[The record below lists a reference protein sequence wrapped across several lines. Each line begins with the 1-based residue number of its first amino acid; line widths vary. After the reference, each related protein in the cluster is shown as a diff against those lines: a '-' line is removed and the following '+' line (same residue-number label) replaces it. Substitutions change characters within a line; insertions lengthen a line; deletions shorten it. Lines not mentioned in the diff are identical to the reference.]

1 MRKFKHLFLFAVA
14 ITFSGSIAFGQGTK
28 TSVIKPQSIS
38 HDGKAG
44 SVSSVIR
51 TSHNSVTSPDF
62 STSDSK
68 ALLYSNGPFRTDI
81 GTGPSGGDVS
91 MLAAPLTNYGFGH
104 NIATFAHVADD
115 VLINATSWT
124 IDSLVFYAYQTNSTL
139 TSTFTA
145 VHVAI
150 WDGDPSLPTSTIVW
164 GDTTTNVL
172 SRTVFSGCY
181 RANVLTGATR
191 PIMRNVVNVPAVVL
205 TGGSYWI
212 QWASAGSL
220 TSGPW
225 ANPITITGQA
235 ITGNAKQKIAAGAW
249 GNLLDGT
256 NGVGLPFE
264 VYGTEVAA
272 TCPFPSTLA
281 VTNITDISASLGWTE
296 TGSATTWN
304 IEYGVTGFTQGAGT
318 AVNGTTTNPY
328 ALAGLTANTTYDFY
342 VQSDCGGSQ
351 SLWAGPFTFSTLACA
366 IANQCDYVIDFT
378 DTYGD
383 GWNGAALNIMQNGV
397 SMGQFTLAAGSA
409 GTQTI
414 SLCDASAIDVVFVS
428 GSYDEEC
435 GFVLKD
441 PFGTTLFTLTASTS
455 TAAGSLYTFTSA
467 CTPPACMF
475 PSNLNVGTITLTS
488 AVLNWTNGATE
499 TAWNVQYGAPGFTLG
514 TGTIVPVTSHPYT
527 LNGLT
532 AGTGYAFYVQADCG
546 GAGTSTWVGPITFS
560 TACNIVNTFPW
571 IESFEGAIFPTP
583 CWTKENLD
591 LGSGWDLISAGTT
604 PLPGW
609 TGGTMTT
616 PTGGGNNAAFCTYTT
631 GGATSNDQWLISP
644 QIAVQANHALS
655 FQVYWFGHY
664 QDNLTI
670 KVSTTT
676 NASSSFTTTLL
687 AVDTNTLIHDAWK
700 LFTID
705 ISSYAGQNVYFAF
718 NETIADNAADGAFL
732 AIDLVTIDVA
742 SSISQVNQDMI
753 SIYPNPAYNTL
764 NIANAIN
771 PNVNIYNS
779 LGELVLSGNKN
790 SFDISALSQ
799 GLYIVKVTDKNQTYT
814 KQINILK

>member
-28 TSVIKPQSIS
+28 TPVAKKQNLS
-38 HDGKAG
+38 HDGKA
-44 SVSSVIR
+44 SSISSVIR

-81 GTGPSGGDVS
+81 GTGPAGGDVS

-104 NIATFAHVADD
+104 NIATFAHVAED

-124 IDSLVFYAYQTNSTL
+124 IDSLVFYSYQTNSTL

-181 RANVLTGATR
+181 RANTLTGATR
-191 PIMRNVVNVPAVVL
+191 PIMRNVVNVPAIVL
-205 TGGSYWI
+205 NGGAYWI

-235 ITGNAKQKIAAGAW
+235 ITGNAKQKIGAGAW

-272 TCPFPSTLA
+272 TCPFPTTLA

-296 TGSATTWN
+296 IGTATTWN

-351 SLWAGPFTFSTLACA
+351 SLWAGPFTFSTLACP
-366 IANQCDYVIDFT
+366 IANQCGYVLEFADS
-378 DTYGD
+378 YGD
-383 GWNGAALNIMQNGV
+383 GWNGASVEVIQNGV
-397 SMGQFTLAAGSA
+397 SMGQFTLAAGTA
-409 GTQTI
+409 GNQTVNI
-414 SLCDASAIDVVFVS
+414 CDAASIELIWTD
-428 GSYDEEC
+428 GLYPEEC
-435 GFVLKD
+435 GFTLKD
-441 PFGTTLFTLTASTS
+441 PFGVTLITFVATASPT
-455 TAAGSLYTFTSA
+455 AGSFFTFTSS

-475 PSNLNVGTITLTS
+475 PTALSVGTTTTTS
-488 AVLNWTNGATE
+488 ASLNWTNGGTE
-499 TAWNVQYGAPGFTLG
+499 TAWNVQYGLPGFAIG
-514 TGTIVPVTSHPYT
+514 TGTIVAVTAHPYT
-527 LNGLT
+527 LSGLT
-532 AGTGYAFYVQADCG
+532 VGTSYEYYVQADCG
-546 GAGTSTWVGPITFS
+546 GTTSTWVGPFAFN
-560 TACNIVNTFPW
+560 TACDVVNTFPW
-571 IESFEGAIFPTP
+571 VDGFESGIACYTITGLPGVETWALGTASPNGGTNDVEIDYDPVPAPQDQWIKSPVFNFSSLSAPQITFFWNMSYYWGVTP
-583 CWTKENLD
+583 NDNYNMFLK
-591 LGSGWDLISAGTT
+591 GTT
-604 PLPGW
+604 DGTTW
-609 TGGTMTT
+609 TTLWTEPATFTDWTYYDTTISLAAYAAASYFQFAFEYVGTD
-616 PTGGGNNAAFCTYTT
+616 GAAFYLDDITIDNITSINESEFAKSVSVYPNPTF
-631 GGATSNDQWLISP
+631 GA
-644 QIAVQANHALS
+644 
-655 FQVYWFGHY
+655 
-664 QDNLTI
+664 I
-670 KVSTTT
+670 KVSRVNNATIEVYDIVGNKVAEKANT
-676 NASSSFTTTLL
+676 N
-687 AVDTNTLIHDAWK
+687 
-700 LFTID
+700 TID
-705 ISSYAGQNVYFAF
+705 ISNLTNGTYLIKVITEN
-718 NETIADNAADGAFL
+718 
-732 AIDLVTIDVA
+732 
-742 SSISQVNQDMI
+742 QV
-753 SIYPNPAYNTL
+753 
-764 NIANAIN
+764 IN
-771 PNVNIYNS
+771 
-779 LGELVLSGNKN
+779 K
-790 SFDISALSQ
+790 
-799 GLYIVKVTDKNQTYT
+799 K
-814 KQINILK
+814 INLIK